1 MKNVI
6 AIAAILASS
15 STFAFFGD
23 NNGDTNGY
31 VGHNG
36 NGEFVGNGTGRGEA
50 DFTMEVEA
58 EGKTYGSF
66 AGDGKHNGNL
76 YGNGY
81 ASDRNEDGSLVS
93 GTDTASE
100 ADLAGNGAGEG
111 KFKMKIGFKAR
122 GQMDADTRANGDTSA
137 NGYGYGYS
145 SPYYGQNPH
154 YSFAAPAGVY
164 EK

>member
-15 STFAFFGD
+15 SSFAFFSD
-23 NNGDTNGY
+23 NSDTNGY

-36 NGEFVGNGTGRGEA
+36 DAEFVGMGTGRGEA

-66 AGDGKHNGNL
+66 AGDGKHNGNF

-81 ASDRNEDGSLVS
+81 GEDARDNGYVGT
-93 GTDTASE
+93 GTDSATN

-111 KFKMKIGFKAR
+111 KFAMKIGFKAR
-122 GQMDADTRANGDTSA
+122 GQMDADTKAKGNTSA
-137 NGYGYGYS
+137 NGYGYGYQ
-145 SPYYGQNPH
+145 SPYYG
-154 YSFAAPAGVY
+154 SAPYYTNVAPGVY